1 MSPSGRP
8 SGVSAVEEGPTA
20 IILKGLVQFKREFL
34 FEAFIVSAFPQTLA
48 DSGGGVVDPYPSASR
63 VFGAA
68 AEGIGESGIA
78 SVYPSNGEGVLF
90 SHKFVGPLLT
100 LASEVAICELV
111 AVEVLMGITVRSI
124 KYDEGGGAGGVR
136 CGLHWGQGP
145 WRRQRSCYRRIL
157 VFVADHG

>member
-1 MSPSGRP
+1 M
-8 SGVSAVEEGPTA
+8 SAVEEGPTA
-20 IILKGLVQFKREFL
+20 IVLKGPVQFKREFL
-34 FEAFIVSAFPQTLA
+34 FEDFIVSACPQTLA

-68 AEGIGESGIA
+68 EEGIGESGIA

-90 SHKFVGPLLT
+90 SHKFVDPLLT

-111 AVEVLMGITVRSI
+111 AVEVLMGINVRSI
-124 KYDEGGGAGGVR
+124 KDDEGGGAGGVR

-145 WRRQRSCYRRIL
+145 WWRQRSCYRRIL